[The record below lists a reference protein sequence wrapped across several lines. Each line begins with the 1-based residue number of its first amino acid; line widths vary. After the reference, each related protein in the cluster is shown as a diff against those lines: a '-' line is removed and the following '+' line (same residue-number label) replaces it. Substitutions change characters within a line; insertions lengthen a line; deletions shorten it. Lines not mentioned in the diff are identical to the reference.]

1 MPDPQRVPPHDLD
14 AEEAVL
20 GSILLSPGALAAV
33 TDLLDARDFY
43 RGHHAEIYRAAVDL
57 YAGGGNVD
65 AITVADE
72 LARLGKLDSKVLTA
86 ERVHELAALVP
97 ATSNAAH
104 YARIVHEMATL
115 RGLIRAGQRI
125 ASLGWDRSVNAEP
138 AETPALVEEAERQI
152 FDLTRRGNRPEFV
165 DAETLMGDAV
175 RRLQDLAAAG
185 RTIIGVPTGFR
196 DLDLMTS
203 GFQTGNLVVLAA
215 RPSIG
220 KSALALG
227 IAANAAIRSDP
238 PVPVAVFTLEMSRW
252 EVAQRFL
259 SAEAAVPSERLTT
272 PTRLGGD
279 DWENV
284 LAAAARVARAPLFV
298 EEAAGI
304 TAVELR
310 SRARRLK
317 TRHPDLGLIVVDYIQ
332 LMGSGGRFESRTQE
346 VSQISRALKLLAQE
360 LDVPVLALS
369 QLSRDVEKRHDK
381 RPILSDLRESGSI
394 EQDADIV
401 MFINRDEYYYGDE
414 TEAAGIA
421 EIDLAKQRN
430 GPTGMRKLSFVSRF
444 AKFADLAA
452 PSSVA

>member
-65 AITVADE
+65 AITVAD
-72 LARLGKLDSKVLTA
+72 
-86 ERVHELAALVP
+86 ELAALVP

-394 EQDADIV
+394 EQDADLV
-401 MFINRDEYYYGDE
+401 MFIYRDEYYYGDE